1 MAAKRHFGS
10 PARKAPALPGMDE
23 FALGMEIE
31 LQFVAPED

>member
-1 MAAKRHFGS
+1 LNADAL
-10 PARKAPALPGMDE
+10 ARTAPAVPGMDE